1 MKNKFTLLM
10 PLIWLTPLAAQ
21 AHPGHGLPGFSHW
34 HATDVLGYVLM
45 AAVAAAAVWW
55 LRRK

>member
-1 MKNKFTLLM
+1 MKVTLALLISLLSLM
-10 PLIWLTPLAAQ
+10 SMAAQ